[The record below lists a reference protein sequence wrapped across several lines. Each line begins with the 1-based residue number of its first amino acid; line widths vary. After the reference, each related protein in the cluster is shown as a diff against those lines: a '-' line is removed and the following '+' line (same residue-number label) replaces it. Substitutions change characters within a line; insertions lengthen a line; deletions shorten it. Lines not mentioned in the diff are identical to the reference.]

1 MLNLI
6 TGLQVTLIGM
16 ASVFIILLLL
26 FLALHVLRYVFYRQ
40 EKESPEREAVAPG
53 ADEHTGPET
62 GTDTG
67 QKTPGQ
73 TRQGPSPK
81 LVAAMIG
88 ALAAFQEAE
97 RPALL
102 VRVKGM
108 ARFGDQ
114 TWINAAR
121 MEGVHRWGQM

>member
-26 FLALHVLRYVFYRQ
+26 FLALHVLRYVFYRP
-40 EKESPEREAVAPG
+40 EKEIPEQEAAAPG
-53 ADEHTGPET
+53 VDEHTGPET

-73 TRQGPSPK
+73 TRQGPNPK

-88 ALAAFQEAE
+88 ALAAFQESE

-108 ARFGDQ
+108 ARFKDQ

-121 MEGVHRWGQM
+121 MEGVHRWGQL